1 MKDFIVISLIIF
13 IVYIVFKNKNTRK
26 TSSSNYK
33 DKGNINKYKPSK
45 SIEYIDFGKYKGK
58 KFSELPTGYLE
69 WLINNHSSNE
79 IKNKSKDELLKRKSF
94 YQNSKNIVFGIKNY
108 KNGFQTISDLGFS
121 LSRGQNLQVS
131 NIGESIYSKKHYNTL
146 RHVGLT

>member
-13 IVYIVFKNKNTRK
+13 IVYIVFKNKNTHK
-26 TSSSNYK
+26 TNASNYK

-79 IKNKSKDELLKRKSF
+79 IKNKANKLGVK
-94 YQNSKNIVFGIKNY
+94 YQSY
-108 KNGFQTISDLGFS
+108 ISEIIH
-121 LSRGQNLQVS
+121 QVAQ
-131 NIGESIYSKKHYNTL
+131 
-146 RHVGLT
+146 

>member
-58 KFSELPTGYLE
+58 NSQ
-69 WLINNHSSNE
+69 N
-79 IKNKSKDELLKRKSF
+79 
-94 YQNSKNIVFGIKNY
+94 YQ
-108 KNGFQTISDLGFS
+108 
-121 LSRGQNLQVS
+121 
-131 NIGESIYSKKHYNTL
+131 
-146 RHVGLT
+146 